1 MKFKSV
7 FLSIIFFAVISGIAV
22 PGIAQEQPCNF
33 IMLADPQFG
42 LYEFDAGFSRE
53 TANYEFVVAS
63 INRLKPAFVIVL
75 GDLVN
80 KNGDEKQIDEFLRI
94 SGKIDPSIPI
104 YYVAGNHDVGHEPTP
119 ETLSAYRQKTGPDY
133 YSFCSGPF
141 YGIVLN
147 SGLFYEPRNAE
158 AEFEKQNLWLK
169 EELEKARASGS
180 PQIIIFQHHPLF
192 LDNADEPFQ
201 FWNIPPD
208 RRKPLLELLHEYGVK
223 YVFAGHTHRNYTA
236 KDKELEMTA
245 TGPVGMP
252 LGPDDSGIRIV
263 SVTAAGIQHTYFTF
277 GRMPDRLEVTGI
289 P

>member
-7 FLSIIFFAVISGIAV
+7 FLSIIFLAVISGSAV

-42 LYEFDAGFSRE
+42 LYEFDTGFSRE
-53 TANYEFVVAS
+53 TANVECVVAG

-119 ETLSAYRQKTGPDY
+119 ETLAAYRQKIGPDY
-133 YSFCSGPF
+133 YSFRSGPV

-147 SGLFYEPRNAE
+147 SALFYEPRHVE
-158 AEFEKQNLWLK
+158 DEFEKQNLWLK
-169 EELEKARASGS
+169 DELEKAKGSGS

-192 LDNADEPFQ
+192 IDNADEPFQ
-201 FWNIPPD
+201 FWNIPLE
-208 RRKPLLELLHEYGVK
+208 RRKPLLERGPEYGVK
-223 YVFAGHTHRNYTA
+223 YLSPRHV
-236 KDKELEMTA
+236 
-245 TGPVGMP
+245 
-252 LGPDDSGIRIV
+252 
-263 SVTAAGIQHTYFTF
+263 
-277 GRMPDRLEVTGI
+277 
-289 P
+289 